1 MQYSNLYAK
10 LKLEGYGKTT
20 LPLYKKKKMQQRFK
34 ECFDDKV
41 KELWKKKQI
50 YEPQPKPNW

>member
-20 LPLYKKKKMQQRFK
+20 LPLYKKKKM
-34 ECFDDKV
+34 
-41 KELWKKKQI
+41 
-50 YEPQPKPNW
+50 